1 VTSTTT
7 SADRILRIGGWITAL
22 GLLFTV
28 IAVLPL
34 VIPSLDLPST
44 LWWLSMLT
52 GVGLVIVF
60 IGLVLGARQRR
71 SRR

>member
-1 VTSTTT
+1 MTSDTS

-28 IAVLPL
+28 VAILPL
-34 VIPSLDLPST
+34 VFPSLAMPSA

-52 GVGLVIVF
+52 GVGLIIVF
-60 IGLVLGARQRR
+60 IGLITGARQRR